1 MELHLYSDI
10 GVGWR
15 SGAARARA
23 RLASPPLTPPTH
35 LLLFI
40 PEVFCH
46 SLSLSHFFETLF
58 FFSRRRFY
66 ITGYFLEGTT
76 HTDVPDNTKEGE
88 KQ

>member
-46 SLSLSHFFETLF
+46 SLSLSLLRDVI
-58 FFSRRRFY
+58 FFSR
-66 ITGYFLEGTT
+66 
-76 HTDVPDNTKEGE
+76 DVAFI
-88 KQ
+88 